1 MANKFTKQSYEEFT
15 ITADFVNVL
24 DTGEGIASQ
33 TVEAVDTDGTDVA
46 ATVTDQGTISAS
58 GSQVSILVKAG
69 SEAASPYKITFKIV
83 TDSSPAHKWEED
95 VTMTIREL

>member
-24 DTGEGIASQ
+24 DTGETIASQ
-33 TVEAVDTDGTDVA
+33 TVEAEDKDGTDVA
-46 ATVTDQGTISAS
+46 ATVTDQATISVS
-58 GSQVSILVKAG
+58 GSQVSVLVKAG
-69 SEAASPYKITFKIV
+69 AEAASPYKITFKIV

-95 VTMTIREL
+95 ITMTIREL